1 MKKTLRVQT
10 HNGYQSVAPIADRG
24 QEVTCESV
32 VAGCDATKV
41 LEASEH
47 ALDRIAVPREP
58 RREGNRPLRAA
69 LRRGSGSGWLQAS
82 VQTAVFAPVLATVR
96 WRELR

>member
-1 MKKTLRVQT
+1 MMFLFR
-10 HNGYQSVAPIADRG
+10 
-24 QEVTCESV
+24 
-32 VAGCDATKV
+32 
-41 LEASEH
+41 
-47 ALDRIAVPREP
+47 
-58 RREGNRPLRAA
+58 NRPLRPA